1 MMAIETLPEPVALE
15 GMRALIVGGTS
26 GIGLETARQLVAA
39 GAGHVVVAGR
49 DPERGARALAR
60 LGDPPTV
67 SLLIGDAGTPEGA
80 QALVDG
86 AVERLGAIDLL
97 VCSTAPA
104 VLPELFHRT
113 PADTIAA
120 SLAQLAL
127 PPMLL
132 AAAVL
137 PHMRAR
143 RSGVI
148 VNVASDAGKSA
159 TPGEAVI
166 GAGMAAIIMFSR
178 TIAMEA
184 KRDGVRVNVLT
195 PSLVA
200 GTETSDRILA
210 GGFSQKL
217 FEKAATMASLG
228 VAEAADVAA
237 TIVFLAS
244 PAARRLTGQAIS
256 VNGGISA
263 A

>member
-1 MMAIETLPEPVALE
+1 
-15 GMRALIVGGTS
+15 
-26 GIGLETARQLVAA
+26 
-39 GAGHVVVAGR
+39 
-49 DPERGARALAR
+49 
-60 LGDPPTV
+60 V
-67 SLLIGDAGTPEGA
+67 SLLTGDAGTAEGA
-80 QALVDG
+80 QALIDG
-86 AVERLGAIDLL
+86 AIDRMGTIDLL

-113 PADTIAA
+113 PADAIAA
-120 SLAQLAL
+120 SLEQLAL

-132 AAAVL
+132 ASAVL

-184 KRDGVRVNVLT
+184 KRDGIRVNVLT

-200 GTETSDRILA
+200 GTETSDRIMA
-210 GGFSQKL
+210 GGFSQRL
-217 FEKAATMASLG
+217 FEKAAAMASLG
-228 VAEAADVAA
+228 VAEAADIAA
-237 TIVFLAS
+237 MIVFLAS

>member
-1 MMAIETLPEPVALE
+1 MVDDALPAPVALA
-15 GMRALIVGGTS
+15 GMNALIVGGTS
-26 GIGLETARQLVAA
+26 GIGLETARQLVDAGAA
-39 GAGHVVVAGR
+39 GVVVAGR
-49 DPERGARALAR
+49 DEARGARALRR
-60 LGDPPTV
+60 LGEPEGV
-67 SLLIGDAGTPEGA
+67 LFVAGDAGAPVGA
-80 QALVDG
+80 KQLIATAID
-86 AVERLGAIDLL
+86 RLGHIDLL

-104 VLPELFHRT
+104 VLPDLFART
-113 PADTIAA
+113 AADDIPAMLTDLT
-120 SLAQLAL
+120 L

-132 AAAVL
+132 ASAIL

-166 GAGMAAIIMFSR
+166 GAGMAAIVMFSR
-178 TIAMEA
+178 TLAMEA
-184 KRDGVRVNVLT
+184 KRDGIRVNVMT

-200 GTETSDRILA
+200 GTETSARILA

-228 VAEAADVAA
+228 VAEASDIAA
-237 TIVFLAS
+237 AIVFLAS